1 MTRLGKLGLILIL
14 AWLVYFLNSYGI
26 RDGLEL
32 IGMFVG
38 SWGGLFL
45 VLAII
50 GKIWVWLT
58 EDQY

>member
-14 AWLVYFLNSYGI
+14 AWLVYFLNRHGI
-26 RDGLEL
+26 RDGLEM

-38 SWGGLFL
+38 VWGGLFL